1 MHLTGRAWVTCH
13 DLAAREAGKG
23 PVGIL
28 SAYSGKWPPHPPRL
42 RGRAFRSWM
51 AQDTVKL
58 SCVHSRR
65 AFKAKGTNLSK
76 AQKARVVLAQSN
88 EMDTVLLRLYI

>member
-1 MHLTGRAWVTCH
+1 
-13 DLAAREAGKG
+13 
-23 PVGIL
+23 
-28 SAYSGKWPPHPPRL
+28 
-42 RGRAFRSWM
+42 M
-51 AQDTVKL
+51 AQDTV
-58 SCVHSRR
+58 CDCHVHSRQ

>member
-42 RGRAFRSWM
+42 
-51 AQDTVKL
+51 
-58 SCVHSRR
+58 SRR
-65 AFKAKGTNLSK
+65 AFQKLDGPRHCQAVMCPQQAGIPGKGTNLSK
-76 AQKARVVLAQSN
+76 AQKARVVLAPEQ
-88 EMDTVLLRLYI
+88 